1 MFYFIYMYV
10 YYIKLHYFIYI
21 YIYWLIS
28 RAMLY
33 WLPGIGTV
41 GPKADPGTGT
51 YLRYGGA
58 VHGTVLWY
66 MVRYVVRLWYVFTVR
81 WCGTWYGIVVHG
93 TVRGTVAVRIYG
105 TVVRYMVR
113 YCVTWYGTRYD
124 CGAYFWSGGVAHGTV
139 LNYYGAWYDTWY
151 GCGKYVLHGG
161 VVRARYCGTVHGT
174 KTPNGRYSHF
184 RHLTSL

>member
-1 MFYFIYMYV
+1 
-10 YYIKLHYFIYI
+10 
-21 YIYWLIS
+21 
-28 RAMLY
+28 MLY

-93 TVRGTVAVRIYG
+93 TVRGTVVVSMFC
-105 TVVRYMVR
+105 TVVWYVHGIVVQYMVLR
-113 YCVTWYGTRYD
+113 PLMED
-124 CGAYFWSGGVAHGTV
+124 I
-139 LNYYGAWYDTWY
+139 
-151 GCGKYVLHGG
+151 
-161 VVRARYCGTVHGT
+161 
-174 KTPNGRYSHF
+174 
-184 RHLTSL
+184 LTSGT

>member
-1 MFYFIYMYV
+1 
-10 YYIKLHYFIYI
+10 
-21 YIYWLIS
+21 
-28 RAMLY
+28 MLY

-66 MVRYVVRLWYVFTVR
+66 MVRYVVRLWYVFTVHTVLGAVR
-81 WCGTWYGIVVHG
+81 YGTVRLWYTWYG
-93 TVRGTVAVRIYG
+93 
-105 TVVRYMVR
+105 
-113 YCVTWYGTRYD
+113 
-124 CGAYFWSGGVAHGTV
+124 
-139 LNYYGAWYDTWY
+139 TWY

>member
-1 MFYFIYMYV
+1 
-10 YYIKLHYFIYI
+10 
-21 YIYWLIS
+21 
-28 RAMLY
+28 MLY

-66 MVRYVVRLWYVFTVR
+66 MVRYVVRLWYV
-81 WCGTWYGIVVHG
+81 
-93 TVRGTVAVRIYG
+93 
-105 TVVRYMVR
+105 
-113 YCVTWYGTRYD
+113 
-124 CGAYFWSGGVAHGTV
+124 
-139 LNYYGAWYDTWY
+139 
-151 GCGKYVLHGG
+151 LHGG

>member
-1 MFYFIYMYV
+1 
-10 YYIKLHYFIYI
+10 
-21 YIYWLIS
+21 
-28 RAMLY
+28 MLY

-93 TVRGTVAVRIYG
+93 TVRGTVVVRIYG

-139 LNYYGAWYDTWY
+139 RYALRLWCVFLVRWCGSWY
-151 GCGKYVLHGG
+151 GIM
-161 VVRARYCGTVHGT
+161 VRGTIRGTVVVSMFCTVVWYVHGIVVQYMVLR
-174 KTPNGRYSHF
+174 PLMEDI
-184 RHLTSL
+184 LTSGT